1 MTVIKWFG
9 VVLWGRASRG
19 ELFVYPATSVPR
31 MVAIARRT
39 TKIIIIMTMIK
50 GVGFARLGGDFEQ
63 VCRRNKGEKS
73 WEVAARGRDEG

>member
-1 MTVIKWFG
+1 MTMISGFG
-9 VVLWGRASRG
+9 LALRDRDSHN
-19 ELFVYPATSVPR
+19 ELYGSLVATTSKIVP
-31 MVAIARRT
+31 IALRI